1 MSWSTASDLRAQ
13 VMRLWERGELLREG
27 LPQGNGEL
35 PRACLPEEGGEGAQ
49 PCEQP
54 SDAAVDTT
62 AGLPAGRSRFPLR
75 LSLKTPGPDDITRR
89 FDAVRAW
96 VVAISATPHVRLEWQ
111 ETRHRVQGSQRLPA
125 SAWVDRLDDA
135 LAWIGKRAEHA
146 RFRALHAETAT
157 RQPTLLPWLEKRPL
171 RALELAAEWSRLLD
185 VVSWLQAHPRPGVY
199 LRQVDLPGIHTK
211 FIESQRGVLAEL
223 LDLALP
229 AAAIDP
235 ARSGAQQFAARY
247 GFLDK
252 PVLLRLRVLDPAL
265 GLLPGAPCPDLALD
279 ADSFAR
285 LRLDVA
291 RVFITENETN
301 FLAFPR
307 VDKAIVIFGA
317 GYGWDALARAQ
328 WLQRCP
334 IHYWGDIDTN
344 GFAILAQLR
353 ARFAHVESLLM
364 DRATLLAHEALWGRE
379 DSPRPADVSR
389 LTAEER
395 SLYEDLRDHRI
406 RPSLRLEQEHIG
418 FGWLEKWLK
427 IVHLM
432 DDFQPYGG

>member
-1 MSWSTASDLRAQ
+1 MSWSTAPDLRAQ

-27 LPQGNGEL
+27 PDSGTG
-35 PRACLPEEGGEGAQ
+35 
-49 PCEQP
+49 
-54 SDAAVDTT
+54 
-62 AGLPAGRSRFPLR
+62 RFPFR
-75 LSLKTPGPDDITRR
+75 LTLKTPSSDDITRR

-96 VVAISATPHVRLEWQ
+96 VAAISATPHVRLEWQ

-125 SAWVDRLDDA
+125 SAWVDSLAEA

-146 RFRALHAETAT
+146 RFRALYAETAT
-157 RQPTLLPWLEKRPL
+157 RQPLLVPWLDRRPL
-171 RALELAAEWSRLLD
+171 RALELAADWSHLLD
-185 VVSWLQAHPRPGVY
+185 VVGWLQAHPRPGVY

-229 AAAIDP
+229 AAAIDA
-235 ARSGAQQFAARY
+235 ARTGAQQFAARY

-252 PVLLRLRVLDPAL
+252 PALLRLRVLDPAL

-307 VDKAIVIFGA
+307 VTGAIVIFGA
-317 GYGWDALARAQ
+317 GYGWDALARAE
-328 WLQRCP
+328 WLQHCP

-353 ARFAHVESLLM
+353 SRFAHVESLLM

-389 LTAEER
+389 LTADEC
-395 SLYEDLRDHRI
+395 SLYEDLREHRI
-406 RPSLRLEQEHIG
+406 QPALRLEQEHIG
-418 FGWLEKWLK
+418 FGWLERTLK
-427 IVHLM
+427 FIYELN
-432 DDFQPYGG
+432 DAQGLGG

>member
-1 MSWSTASDLRAQ
+1 MSWTTPADLRAQ
-13 VMRLWERGELLREG
+13 VQRLWERGELLR
-27 LPQGNGEL
+27 
-35 PRACLPEEGGEGAQ
+35 ATVT
-49 PCEQP
+49 
-54 SDAAVDTT
+54 DAMAW
-62 AGLPAGRSRFPLR
+62 PLR
-75 LSLKTPGPDDITRR
+75 LSLKTPSASDLSDR
-89 FDAVRAW
+89 FDAVRDW
-96 VVAISATPHVRLEWQ
+96 VRAIAEIPQVRIEWR
-111 ETRHRVQGSQRLPA
+111 EWNHRVQGMQRLPA
-125 SAWVDRLDDA
+125 AVWLDTVQNA
-135 LAWIGKRAEHA
+135 LALIGKA
-146 RFRALHAETAT
+146 RQAQRFEALWQQTAAA
-157 RQPTLLPWLEKRPL
+157 QPMLMAWLSRRPIQ
-171 RALELAAEWSRLLD
+171 ALELADRWERLLA
-185 VVSWLQAHPRPGVY
+185 VVAWLQAHPRPGVY

-223 LDLALP
+223 LELALP

-235 ARSGAQQFAARY
+235 ARTGAQRFAARY

-285 LRLDVA
+285 LRVDVA

-317 GYGWDALARAQ
+317 GYGWDALARAT

-353 ARFAHVESLLM
+353 ARFAHVESFLM
-364 DRATLLAHEALWGRE
+364 DRATLLAHESLWGRE
-379 DSPRPADVSR
+379 DRPRAADSSR
-389 LTAEER
+389 LTPAER

-406 RPSLRLEQEHIG
+406 RPSLRLEQEYIG
-418 FGWLEKWLK
+418 FGRLEETLK
-427 IVHLM
+427 LIHARADSRRL
-432 DDFQPYGG
+432 GG

>member
-1 MSWSTASDLRAQ
+1 MSWSTASDLKAQ

-35 PRACLPEEGGEGAQ
+35 PRAYLPEEGGEGAQ

-54 SDAAVDTT
+54 SDAAADTT
-62 AGLPAGRSRFPLR
+62 AELPASRNRFPLR
-75 LSLKTPGPDDITRR
+75 LTLKTPGPDDITRR

-96 VVAISATPHVRLEWQ
+96 VAAISATPHVRLEWQ

-146 RFRALHAETAT
+146 RFHALHAETAT
-157 RQPTLLPWLEKRPL
+157 RQPLLLPWLAKRPL

-211 FIESQRGVLAEL
+211 FIESQRGVLADL
-223 LDLALP
+223 LELALP

-235 ARSGAQQFAARY
+235 ARTGAQRFAARY

-265 GLLPGAPCPDLALD
+265 HLLPGAPCPDLALD

-291 RVFITENETN
+291 RIFITENETN
-301 FLAFPR
+301 FLAFPP

-317 GYGWDALARAQ
+317 GYGWEALARAQ

-353 ARFAHVESLLM
+353 ARFAHVESFLM
-364 DRATLLAHEALWGRE
+364 DRATLLAHESLWGRE
-379 DSPRPADVSR
+379 DRPRAADSSR
-389 LTAEER
+389 LTPDER

-406 RPSLRLEQEHIG
+406 RPSLRLEQEYIG
-418 FGWLEKWLK
+418 FGRLEETLK
-427 IVHLM
+427 LIHAR
-432 DDFQPYGG
+432 DDSRRLGG

>member
-1 MSWSTASDLRAQ
+1 MNWSTAQDLRAQ

-27 LPQGNGEL
+27 LRASPSDTMGADSGQG
-35 PRACLPEEGGEGAQ
+35 EEGD
-49 PCEQP
+49 P
-54 SDAAVDTT
+54 DT
-62 AGLPAGRSRFPLR
+62 PARFPLR
-75 LSLKTPGPDDITRR
+75 LTLKTPASDDITRR

-96 VVAISATPHVRLEWQ
+96 VAAISATPHVRLEWQ
-111 ETRHRVQGSQRLPA
+111 EVRHRVQGTQRLPA
-125 SAWVDRLDDA
+125 SAWIDSLDDA
-135 LAWIGKRAEHA
+135 LAWVGKRAEYA
-146 RFRALHAETAT
+146 CFRALLAETAT
-157 RQPTLLPWLEKRPL
+157 RQPLLLPWLEKRPL

-185 VVSWLQAHPRPGVY
+185 VVAWLQTHPRPGIY

-235 ARSGAQQFAARY
+235 ARAGAQQFAARY

-317 GYGWDALARAQ
+317 GYGWEALARAE

-364 DRATLLAHEALWGRE
+364 DHATLLAHEALWGRE
-379 DSPRPADVSR
+379 DSPRAADVSR
-389 LTAEER
+389 LTAEEH

-418 FGWLEKWLK
+418 FGWLEKALK
-427 IVHLM
+427 IM
-432 DDFQPYGG
+432 RCSDDFQPSCG

>member
-1 MSWSTASDLRAQ
+1 MSWSTAPDLKAQ
-13 VMRLWERGELLREG
+13 VMRLWERGELLRAG
-27 LPQGNGEL
+27 L
-35 PRACLPEEGGEGAQ
+35 
-49 PCEQP
+49 
-54 SDAAVDTT
+54 DAAT
-62 AGLPAGRSRFPLR
+62 SRFPLR
-75 LSLKTPGPDDITRR
+75 LTLKTPSPDDITCR

-96 VVAISATPHVRLEWQ
+96 VAAIAATPHVRLEWQ

-135 LAWIGKRAEHA
+135 LSWIGKRAEHA
-146 RFRALHAETAT
+146 RFGALHAETAT
-157 RQPTLLPWLEKRPL
+157 RQPLLLPWLHKRPL

-185 VVSWLQAHPRPGVY
+185 VVAWLQAHPRPGVY

-235 ARSGAQQFAARY
+235 TRTGTQQFAARY

-252 PVLLRLRVLDPAL
+252 PSLLRFRALDPAL
-265 GLLPGAPCPDLALD
+265 GVLPGAPCPDLALD

-285 LRLDVA
+285 LQLDVA

-317 GYGWDALARAQ
+317 GYGWEALARAE
-328 WLQRCP
+328 WLQHCP
-334 IHYWGDIDTN
+334 IHYWGDIDTH

-364 DRATLLAHEALWGRE
+364 DRATLDAHARFWGHE
-379 DSPRPADVSR
+379 DSPRAADTSLLTPA
-389 LTAEER
+389 ER
-395 SLYEDLRDHRI
+395 GLYEDLREHRI
-406 RPSLRLEQEHIG
+406 QPALRLEQEHIG
-418 FGWLEKWLK
+418 YSWLENRLRT
-427 IVHLM
+427 I
-432 DDFQPYGG
+432 GG

>member
-1 MSWSTASDLRAQ
+1 VR
-13 VMRLWERGELLREG
+13 
-27 LPQGNGEL
+27 
-35 PRACLPEEGGEGAQ
+35 C
-49 PCEQP
+49 
-54 SDAAVDTT
+54 
-62 AGLPAGRSRFPLR
+62 
-75 LSLKTPGPDDITRR
+75 TP
-89 FDAVRAW
+89 
-96 VVAISATPHVRLEWQ
+96 
-111 ETRHRVQGSQRLPA
+111 RLPHA
-125 SAWVDRLDDA
+125 SPCCCPGW
-135 LAWIGKRAEHA
+135 H
-146 RFRALHAETAT
+146 
-157 RQPTLLPWLEKRPL
+157 KRPL

-185 VVSWLQAHPRPGVY
+185 VVAWLQAHPRPGMY

-235 ARSGAQQFAARY
+235 SRTGAQQFAARY

-252 PVLLRLRVLDPAL
+252 PVLLRLRILDPAL

-317 GYGWDALARAQ
+317 GYGWEALARAE

-364 DRATLLAHEALWGRE
+364 DRVTLLAHEALWGRE

-389 LTAEER
+389 LSAEER
-395 SLYEDLRDHRI
+395 GLYEDLRNHHI

-418 FGWLEKWLK
+418 FGWPTDSRIGAVAFIYPVLARCSIRRCISTASSSRASSRRMLQERRDHPRKPCARPE
-427 IVHLM
+427 VARRSPRQGPPPSAAPADPTRCARAGGRQ
-432 DDFQPYGG
+432 DDGKLGTRWRLLAQRQCAHRRH

>member
-1 MSWSTASDLRAQ
+1 MSWSTAPDLKAQ

-27 LPQGNGEL
+27 L
-35 PRACLPEEGGEGAQ
+35 
-49 PCEQP
+49 
-54 SDAAVDTT
+54 DAAT
-62 AGLPAGRSRFPLR
+62 SRFPLR
-75 LSLKTPGPDDITRR
+75 LSLKTPSPDDITRR

-125 SAWVDRLDDA
+125 SAWVDHLDDA
-135 LAWIGKRAEHA
+135 LAWIGRRAEHA

-157 RQPTLLPWLEKRPL
+157 RQPLLLLPWLAKRPL

-185 VVSWLQAHPRPGVY
+185 VVAWLQAHPRPGVY

-235 ARSGAQQFAARY
+235 SRSGAQQFAARY

-317 GYGWDALARAQ
+317 GYGWEALARAE

-353 ARFAHVESLLM
+353 SRFAHVESLLM

-418 FGWLEKWLK
+418 FGWLEKALQ
-427 IVHLM
+427 IIQSV
-432 DDFQPYGG
+432 DDL

>member
-1 MSWSTASDLRAQ
+1 MSWSTAQDLRAQ

-27 LPQGNGEL
+27 L
-35 PRACLPEEGGEGAQ
+35 
-49 PCEQP
+49 
-54 SDAAVDTT
+54 DAAT
-62 AGLPAGRSRFPLR
+62 SRFPLR
-75 LSLKTPGPDDITRR
+75 LSLKTPSPDDITRR

-96 VVAISATPHVRLEWQ
+96 VAAISTTPHVRLEWQ

-125 SAWVDRLDDA
+125 SAWVDSLGDA

-146 RFRALHAETAT
+146 RFRALYAQTAT
-157 RQPTLLPWLEKRPL
+157 RQPALLPWLEKRPL

-211 FIESQRGVLAEL
+211 FIESQRGVLADL

-229 AAAIDP
+229 AAVIDAI
-235 ARSGAQQFAARY
+235 RTGAQQFAARY

-285 LRLDVA
+285 LRLDLA

-317 GYGWDALARAQ
+317 GYGWEALARAQ

-353 ARFAHVESLLM
+353 ARFAHVESFLM
-364 DRATLLAHEALWGRE
+364 DRATLLAHESLWGRE
-379 DSPRPADVSR
+379 DRPRAADSSR
-389 LTAEER
+389 LTPDER

-406 RPSLRLEQEHIG
+406 RPSLRLEQEYIG
-418 FGWLEKWLK
+418 FGRLEETLK
-427 IVHLM
+427 LIHARADSRRL
-432 DDFQPYGG
+432 GG